1 MVRVALTALFA
12 IAAATCSAIAAE
24 LRVAVE
30 GLRAGGGI
38 VLIGLYDT
46 SEAFERAI
54 ALSDKEGFLNDPQ
67 RVAGIA
73 LRTGSE
79 PKQSIRI
86 ENLDPGRYAVIAFH
100 DANANGRLDKNFWG
114 VPKEPYGFSNDAQ
127 GFLGPPRFED
137 AAIDVG
143 EGSANTTIA
152 LVYHVPGEAGRPSP
166 YGEEGAPTEKP
177 LNPVAAGDR

>member
-1 MVRVALTALFA
+1 MVRVVLAALFA
-12 IAAATCSAIAAE
+12 IAAATCPAIAAE

-30 GLRAGGGI
+30 GLRPGGGT

-46 SEAFERAI
+46 RDAFERAI

-73 LRTGSE
+73 LRAGSE
-79 PKQSIRI
+79 PKQSVRI
-86 ENLDPGRYAVIAFH
+86 ENLAPGRYAVITFH
-100 DANANGRLDKNFWG
+100 DENGNGRLDKNFWG

-143 EGSANTTIA
+143 EAPANTTIA
-152 LVYHVPGEAGRPSP
+152 LVYHVPGEAGQASP
-166 YGEEGAPTEKP
+166 YAGEGASTAKP